1 MKLGDCPHQKHIIL
15 QIDFLKEYYNTSLG
29 KLYTE
34 RYDCHDVTEILL
46 KVALNTITLNLTN
59 TVTKLSFG
67 IIIKSYGLSGE
78 YTELE
83 PL

>member
-1 MKLGDCPHQKHIIL
+1 
-15 QIDFLKEYYNTSLG
+15 
-29 KLYTE
+29 
-34 RYDCHDVTEILL
+34 LL
-46 KVALNTITLNLTN
+46 KVALNAITLNLTN